1 MYLEQANNFVE
12 KGYAIFPEFIDT
24 AACEKLISSIS
35 TRKTLTNL
43 FLSEKEFKDAPMMRG
58 VNPRPG
64 RNLAEELPMNIVYQS
79 KNFKNLMQQIFG
91 PNFSVMDCKLVMGIP
106 TRNLP
111 EWLLPKIKNNLV
123 NNLGPYVKQ
132 EYRDVTYFHGID
144 YHQDIIDYPEKISNF
159 ITAYIYLDKVTSE
172 DAPIHILEKS
182 HKLGCSVFPHNLCK
196 DHNGNAYNYKND
208 FGLELRCSEKV
219 LLGNPGDFFI
229 WHPATLHGTQPAKSL
244 TPRLS
249 LRLLIECSTELNE
262 NSWLQKTNSTIE
274 GPFKLNKTRD
284 DLDKL
289 GAARIKG
296 NKIND
301 S

>member
-1 MYLEQANNFVE
+1 MYLEQENEFIE

-43 FLSEKEFKDAPMMRG
+43 FLSEKEFKDSPMMRG

-64 RNLAEELPMNIVYQS
+64 RNLAEKLSMNSVYQS

-91 PNFSVMDCKLVMGIP
+91 SNFSVMDCKLVMGIP
-106 TRNLP
+106 THNLP

-123 NNLGPYVKQ
+123 NNLGPYVKP

-144 YHQDIIDYPEKISNF
+144 YHQDIIDYPEKLSHF

-182 HKLGCSVFPHNLCK
+182 HK
-196 DHNGNAYNYKND
+196 
-208 FGLELRCSEKV
+208 
-219 LLGNPGDFFI
+219 
-229 WHPATLHGTQPAKSL
+229 
-244 TPRLS
+244 
-249 LRLLIECSTELNE
+249 
-262 NSWLQKTNSTIE
+262 
-274 GPFKLNKTRD
+274 
-284 DLDKL
+284 
-289 GAARIKG
+289 
-296 NKIND
+296 
-301 S
+301 